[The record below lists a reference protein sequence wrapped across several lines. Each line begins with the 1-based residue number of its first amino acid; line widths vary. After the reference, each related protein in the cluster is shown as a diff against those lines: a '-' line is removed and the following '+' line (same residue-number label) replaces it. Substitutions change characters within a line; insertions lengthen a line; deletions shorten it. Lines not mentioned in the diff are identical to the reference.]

1 MEIEMDVTAENR
13 NYSYG
18 FLSIVYLQ
26 EPSREFIRS
35 LKESNILDVLNKS
48 DLRFDKIINNDAS
61 DKHLNN
67 LVLEY
72 TRLFI
77 GPGKHISPYESVYR
91 DNGDALWS
99 ETTVEVKNFIES
111 SGLEYSYNWSGLPD
125 HIGVELEFMQRLT
138 CREKEAWTQE
148 DKETAIRC
156 LEFEKKFID
165 EHLSQWVPTFCDKVK
180 EETRV
185 AFYGE
190 IADLTKQFIDFDSN
204 LIDKNLEIM

>member
-1 MEIEMDVTAENR
+1 MDVTAENR
-13 NYSYG
+13 SYSYG

-26 EPSREFIRS
+26 EPSREFIKS
-35 LKESNILDVLNKS
+35 LRESNILDVLNKS
-48 DLRFDKIINNDAS
+48 DLRFDKEINNDVS
-61 DKHLNN
+61 DKHLND

-77 GPGKHISPYESVYR
+77 GPGKHVSPYESVYR
-91 DNGDALWS
+91 DNEDALWS
-99 ETTVEVKNFIES
+99 ETTVKVKNFIES

-138 CREKEAWTQE
+138 CHENEAWTRD

-156 LEFEKKFID
+156 LEFEKRFID
-165 EHLSQWVPTFCDKVK
+165 EHLSQWVPIFCNKVK

-185 AFYGE
+185 AFYRE
-190 IADLTKQFIDFDSN
+190 MAELTRQFIDFDSKLINSN
-204 LIDKNLEIM
+204 LAITKG

>member
-13 NYSYG
+13 SYSYG

-26 EPSREFIRS
+26 EPTREFIKSFR
-35 LKESNILDVLNKS
+35 ESNLLDVLNKS
-48 DLRFDKIINNDAS
+48 DLLFNRTINNDVS

-91 DNGDALWS
+91 DNEDALWS
-99 ETTVEVKNFIES
+99 ETTVEVKDFIES
-111 SGLEYSYNWSGLPD
+111 LGLEYSYNWSGLPD

-138 CREKEAWTQE
+138 CHEKEAWTQE
-148 DKETAIRC
+148 DKKQAIHC
-156 LEFEKKFID
+156 LEFEKRFVD

-190 IADLTKQFIDFDSN
+190 IADLTRQFIDFDSK